1 VTAQNFVDAI
11 ARAEAH
17 APFLRLALE
26 QQPDL
31 AAQLAQGMVPDP
43 APFDPDL
50 PVSVALRRA
59 RRREALIVAIA
70 DLAGA
75 LDLVGVTRR
84 LTDFADRALD
94 LAIRTAIHERAP
106 GADWIDAVLRG

>member
-1 VTAQNFVDAI
+1 MNAQNFVDAI
-11 ARAEAH
+11 ARAETH
-17 APFLRLALE
+17 APFLRLGLE

-31 AAQLAQGMVPDP
+31 AVQLAQGMVPDP
-43 APFDPDL
+43 TPFDPDL

-84 LTDFADRALD
+84 LTEFADRA
-94 LAIRTAIHERAP
+94 
-106 GADWIDAVLRG
+106 